1 MMRVVVGS
9 FLTTAVLLVIEGSRA
24 VLDTRG
30 AALDGISILLFV
42 STAVFLLSLMYVSI
56 HVDNGDN
63 QR

>member
-9 FLTTAVLLVIEGSRA
+9 FLTTVILLVIEGSRA

-30 AALDGISILLFV
+30 AAPDGLSILLLV

>member
-9 FLTTAVLLVIEGSRA
+9 FLTTVLLLVIEGYRA

-30 AALDGISILLFV
+30 AAPDGLGILLFV